1 MKILISLAVKE
12 DGYDEFLAKKIE
24 QGKKDIE
31 NGHFV
36 TLEQWKLETGQ
47 RLKQKRKEFEDVKQ
61 CGARLTKHRFSY

>member
-1 MKILISLAVKE
+1 MMKNLISSVVKE

-36 TLEQWKLETGQ
+36 TLEQWKLETEQ
-47 RLKQKRKEFEDVKQ
+47 QLQNKATELEQLKREEML
-61 CGARLTKHRFSY
+61 GYA